1 MSKNMGVC
9 MVRKLLTIIFL
20 LILSTSTTN
29 TIQASVVDFDDLIS
43 GTIYN
48 VGDSFISSGVLMTV
62 VDFQWSG
69 GTWVSDGNVPIGNG
83 LLAGGYGN
91 ELEWINNANVDFD
104 FGGIVNDIAFQFM
117 DGGGNLNI
125 EINGDF
131 RNINEFSDID
141 GLSVGGTSVVLAG
154 TPSYGTLYINGTIN
168 SFSVGGQELNIDN
181 VWYVPEPATLLMLSL
196 GGLILRRRC

>member
-1 MSKNMGVC
+1 MA
-9 MVRKLLTIIFL
+9 RKSITIFL
-20 LILSTSTTN
+20 VLIFSITLTN
-29 TIQASVVDFDDLIS
+29 TTWASVVDFDDLTS

-62 VDFQWSG
+62 ADFQWSG
-69 GTWVSDGNVPIGNG
+69 GTWVSDGYVPIGDD

-104 FGGIVNDIAFQFM
+104 FGGIVIDIAFQFM

-141 GLSVGGTSVVLAG
+141 GLSVGGTSVVLGG
-154 TPSYGTLYINGTIN
+154 TPSYGTLYINGIID

-181 VWYVPEPATLLMLSL
+181 VWYVPEPSALLLLSL
-196 GGLILRRRC
+196 GGFILRKR

>member
-1 MSKNMGVC
+1 MCIRDRSN
-9 MVRKLLTIIFL
+9 
-20 LILSTSTTN
+20 STW
-29 TIQASVVDFDDLIS
+29 
-43 GTIYN
+43 Y
-48 VGDSFISSGVLMTV
+48 
-62 VDFQWSG
+62 
-69 GTWVSDGNVPIGNG
+69 SDGYVPIGDD

-141 GLSVGGTSVVLAG
+141 GLSVGGTSVVLGG
-154 TPSYGTLYINGTIN
+154 TPSYGTLYINGTID

-181 VWYVPEPATLLMLSL
+181 VWYVPEPATLLLLGL
-196 GGLILRRRC
+196 GGLMLRKNK